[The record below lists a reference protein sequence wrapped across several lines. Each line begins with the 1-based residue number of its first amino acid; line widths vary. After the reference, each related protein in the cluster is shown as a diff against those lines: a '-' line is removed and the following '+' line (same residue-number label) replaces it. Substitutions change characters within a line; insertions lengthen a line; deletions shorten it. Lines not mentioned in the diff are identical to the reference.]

1 MRPSS
6 EKGVSELLENL
17 SLDKLAVALL
27 ALTVLRLLLLLW
39 RKQTVPGQPSELH
52 PIARGIAEVAE
63 AFLVA
68 GALVFF
74 LIRPFFFQAFFIPTG
89 SMENT
94 LLGHDAGDRGYTDTV
109 HDNIFVNK
117 LVYRTGDPQRGD
129 IVVFRAPKEADMEN
143 DPPVENTLIKR
154 CMGVPGDTILIDAD
168 GVHRSGKLLKES
180 YIKEPMNPEILRS
193 AVFAVGKSLT
203 LGPRQY
209 FMMGDN
215 RNNSN
220 DSRYWG
226 VVSRE
231 RVIGKAQMIFLP
243 FSRIRFLRNDSPVET
258 NDSVSTPNSPAAS
271 PLPAPR

>member
-6 EKGVSELLENL
+6 EKGVSELLANL
-17 SLDKLAVALL
+17 SLDTLAIALL
-27 ALTVLRLLLLLW
+27 ALTALRLLLLLW
-39 RKQTVPGQPSELH
+39 RKQTVPGQPAELH
-52 PIARGIAEVAE
+52 PMARGIAEVAE

-117 LVYRTGDPQRGD
+117 LVYRTGDPQHGD
-129 IVVFRAPKEADMEN
+129 IVVFKAPKAADMEN

-154 CMGVPGDTILIDAD
+154 CIGVPGDTILIDAD
-168 GVHRSGKLLKES
+168 GVHRNGKLLKES
-180 YIKEPMNPEILRS
+180 YIKEPMSASLVGN
-193 AVFAVGKSLT
+193 AVFAVDKPLV

-215 RNNSN
+215 RNYSN

-226 VVSRE
+226 IVSRE

-243 FSRIRFLRNDSPVET
+243 FNRIRLLRYDPPVET
-258 NDSVSTPNSPAAS
+258 NDSVSTRNSSAAS